1 MNAYEYLQRKGVRK
15 VHQPQ
20 KKYNLSVGELIQFLE
35 EFARVKTVELKTERR
50 NTIH

>member
-1 MNAYEYLQRKGVRK
+1 MNAYEYLQKKGVRK

-35 EFARVKTVELKTERR
+35 EFARVKTADLSNSRA